1 MYTYLLK
8 HLHTVWDAFFNEFI
22 IGGMEMK
29 RLWQGLLLAFL
40 LSLLVACGQGATDN
54 EDATGNTGKDE
65 TTEEESTN
73 GDHYPLTLTDAIDNE
88 ITLEEEPERIVSLIP
103 SNTEITFALGQGD
116 KVVGVSDHDNYPEE
130 VQEIEKIGGMELNVE
145 LILSLDPDIV
155 LAHELGVSSAQ
166 EAFEQLETAGI
177 PVFVVQDA
185 QDIASTYE
193 TIETIGQVIGSKEE
207 AEELIAEMEAEI
219 EEIRELTSEI
229 AEEDIR
235 TVFFENSPAP
245 DIYTAGQHTFIHEL
259 LEMIHAEN
267 AAGEHEGWLA
277 LDPEEIIELNP
288 DVIITSYGAY
298 IENPEEEVLSRNG
311 FDVVEAV
318 TNERVYDIDA
328 DLITRSG
335 PRLTEGA
342 KELAEA
348 VYPELFDEE

>member
-1 MYTYLLK
+1 
-8 HLHTVWDAFFNEFI
+8 
-22 IGGMEMK
+22 MK

-54 EDATGNTGKDE
+54 GDATGNTDKE
-65 TTEEESTN
+65 EATEEESTN
-73 GDHYPLTLTDAIDNE
+73 DNHYPLTLTDAIDNE

-103 SNTEITFALGQGD
+103 SNTEIAFALGQGE

-130 VQEIEKIGGMELNVE
+130 VQDIEKIGGMELNVE
-145 LILSLDPDIV
+145 RIISLDPDIV

-166 EAFEQLETAGI
+166 EAFEQLEAAGVQ
-177 PVFVVQDA
+177 VFVVQDA

-193 TIETIGQVIGSKEE
+193 TIEIIGQVIGTDQE
-207 AEELIAEMEAEI
+207 AEALMTEMEAEF

-229 AEEDIR
+229 SEEDVQ

-267 AAGEHEGWLA
+267 ATAEHEGWLA

-298 IENPEEEVLSRNG
+298 IENPEEEVLSRSG

-318 TNERVYDIDA
+318 ANERVYDIDA

-342 KELAEA
+342 RELAEA